1 MFELAAIKSFITSPL
16 FKYIAIALAVL
27 ALVFAIFRTGEAH
40 IQSKW
45 DAANAIAEKEVAE
58 LKAKANQVTVTEVIK
73 YVDRVE
79 TVKVKGDTVTVY
91 VDKFISP
98 AEDAKC
104 IIPSNFVLFH
114 DLAAKNIAPTPL
126 VVEGVPAK

>member
-1 MFELAAIKSFITSPL
+1 MFTFAAIKGFITSPL
-16 FKYIAIALAVL
+16 FKYIAIIVAVL
-27 ALVFAIFRTGEAH
+27 GLLFAVYSHGKSVVQTE
-40 IQSKW
+40 W
-45 DAANAIAEKEVAE
+45 DAANAIAEKEIAE
-58 LKAKANQVTVTEVIK
+58 LKAKATDVTVREVIK

-91 VDKFISP
+91 VDKFITP

-104 IIPSNFVLFH
+104 IIPNNFVLFH

-126 VVEGVPAK
+126 VEGAPAK